1 MLYERKNI
9 YPLYKLIQSLSDKKC
24 SIYTQYK
31 ILKILG
37 VIEQEYNIYQK
48 QILQLLEYVEKDEN
62 NNLIMNDNS
71 GYLVKSE
78 YKEQCNKILQDI
90 NAIQIQIPD
99 TYFSLEELQE
109 LELSLSEL
117 NLLMPFIKE

>member
-9 YPLYKLIQSLSDKKC
+9 YPLYNLIQSLSDKKC

-48 QILQLLEYVEKDEN
+48 QILQLLEYVEKDEH

-71 GYLVKSE
+71 GYLVKPE